1 MFSLVIAAILAAAAP
16 DAPVSTPAPTS
27 APDPDQKIKCKA
39 AEETGSLASRRKVC
53 MTVGQWK
60 QLARDSQN
68 AGERMADTT
77 ICPSCQ
83 GH

>member
-1 MFSLVIAAILAAAAP
+1 MFSLAIAAILAAGAP

-27 APDPDQKIKCKA
+27 APDPDQKIKCKS
-39 AEETGSLASRRKVC
+39 AEETGSLASRRKIC
-53 MTVGQWK
+53 MTIGQWK
-60 QLARDSQN
+60 QQARDSQS
-68 AGERMADTT
+68 AGEKMADTT